1 MNREQRGLPVGT
13 ARIMRRWNTPVNR
26 LYENSSREHTIP
38 IESRCVPAHLTTGDA
53 VLKSYP

>member
-38 IESRCVPAHLTTGDA
+38 DRVAMRSRSSDYG
-53 VLKSYP
+53 